1 MKKKISILMTVY
13 NSEKYVSKSIQSILN
28 QTYKN
33 FEFIIVD
40 DFSNDKTRKI
50 LKKIKNKKVKIY
62 LLQKRL
68 GRTKA
73 LNYGLKKCRSNIIA
87 IQDADDISNKRRILI
102 SMNELQKNDSTG
114 LVATNFDII
123 NEKGKTL
130 KKLNNRLQ
138 KVRDKINLKF
148 VNTIAHSSIIF
159 KKDHLPYSKYDDSFI
174 YAQDYKLILSF
185 LRFSKIKILKKK
197 LLKLRVYKENMSSLS
212 SYKKIRIKENLR
224 LLNFSLTYLNPNAFE
239 KIKIYFM
246 KIKNYIKIFLSYF

>member
-1 MKKKISILMTVY
+1 MTVY

>member
-62 LLQKRL
+62 LLQKRF

-87 IQDADDISNKRRILI
+87 IQDADDISNKKRVLI
-102 SMNELQKNDSTG
+102 SMNELNKDDSTG
-114 LVATNFDII
+114 FGATNFDVI

-130 KKLNNRLQ
+130 KKLNNSLQ
-138 KVRDKINLKF
+138 IVDKSNLKF
-148 VNTIAHSSIIF
+148 INTIAHSSI
-159 KKDHLPYSKYDDSFI
+159 S
-174 YAQDYKLILSF
+174 
-185 LRFSKIKILKKK
+185 
-197 LLKLRVYKENMSSLS
+197 
-212 SYKKIRIKENLR
+212 
-224 LLNFSLTYLNPNAFE
+224 
-239 KIKIYFM
+239 
-246 KIKNYIKIFLSYF
+246 

>member
-62 LLQKRL
+62 LLQKRF

-87 IQDADDISNKRRILI
+87 IQDADDISNKKRVLI
-102 SMNELQKNDSTG
+102 SMNELNKDDSTG
-114 LVATNFDII
+114 LVATNFDVI

-130 KKLNNRLQ
+130 KKLNNSLQ
-138 KVRDKINLKF
+138 IVRDKSNLKF
-148 VNTIAHSSIIF
+148 INTIAHSSIIF
-159 KKDHLPYSKYDDSFI
+159 KKDHLPYSKYDESFI

-197 LLKLRVYKENMSSLS
+197 LLKLRVYKENMSSAS
-212 SYKKIRIKENLR
+212 SYKKTRVKENLR
-224 LLNFSLTYLNPNAFE
+224 LLNYSLAYLKPNAFE
-239 KIKIYFM
+239 KSKIYIM
-246 KIKNYIKIFLSYF
+246 KIKNYIKIFLAHF